1 MKAWIGVTL
10 LLAAL
15 VVGLLAPALHAA
27 GGSGLYSGQVAVLM
41 YHHLD
46 ETAESSSTIKP
57 ELFRAQLQYLK
68 SKHYH
73 FITMNEF
80 KAFLNG
86 TGSVPSNAALVTFDD
101 GYESFYKEAYPIL
114 RELGIP
120 AHNFVI
126 TGDLEH
132 PQETYIPSL
141 SRDEIRTMLR
151 ESPGLIS
158 IGCHTDA
165 MHGKLPS
172 GEAIMTG
179 REQKGGVTETDEA
192 YRQRILND
200 TKTCLAKLNELS
212 PTPVDTMAY
221 PFGITTD
228 AATRLV
234 GEAGVRYAFTITPE
248 MTVRGVDPLRIPRI
262 NAGSP
267 NITPE
272 GLHKTILHRIVR
284 VEKEGPTIALQD
296 AVDSLGGSFAQNG
309 SELRFAWNGAQWTAQ
324 VGSNRVVR
332 EGTAGP
338 IRLDRPIVRQAG
350 RAVVSWND
358 LQQIFGPDIAYSP
371 QTGKVTARQA
381 VEP

>member
-1 MKAWIGVTL
+1 M
-10 LLAAL
+10 
-15 VVGLLAPALHAA
+15 
-27 GGSGLYSGQVAVLM
+27 
-41 YHHLD
+41 
-46 ETAESSSTIKP
+46 E
-57 ELFRAQLQYLK
+57 
-68 SKHYH
+68 
-73 FITMNEF
+73 EF
-80 KAFLNG
+80 KAFLDG
-86 TGSVPSNAALVTFDD
+86 TGSVPSNAVLVTFDD

-120 AHNFVI
+120 ANNFVI

-172 GEAIMTG
+172 GDAIMTG
-179 REQKGGVTETDEA
+179 REQTGGGTETDEA

-200 TKTCLAKLNELS
+200 TKTCLSKLNELA
-212 PTPVDTMAY
+212 PKLVDTLAY

-228 AATRLV
+228 EATKLV

-248 MTVRGVDPLRIPRI
+248 MAVRGVDPLRIPRI

-272 GLHKTILHRIVR
+272 GLHTSIMHRIVR
-284 VEKEGPTIALQD
+284 VDKEGPTIVLQD
-296 AVDSLGGSFAQNG
+296 AVNSLGGSFAQDG
-309 SELRFAWNGAQWTAQ
+309 SELRLAWNGAQWMAR

-332 EGTAGP
+332 EGAKMP
-338 IRLDRPIVRQAG
+338 IQLDRPIVQQAG
-350 RAVVSWND
+350 RPVVSWRD
-358 LQQIFGPDIAYSP
+358 LQKIFGPGIAYSP
-371 QTGKVTARQA
+371 QTHRVTVRQA
-381 VEP
+381 AP